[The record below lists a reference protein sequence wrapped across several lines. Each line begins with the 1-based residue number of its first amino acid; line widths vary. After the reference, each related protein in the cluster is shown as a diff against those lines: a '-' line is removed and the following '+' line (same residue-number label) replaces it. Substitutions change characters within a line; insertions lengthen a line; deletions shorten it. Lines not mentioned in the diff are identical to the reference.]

1 MGIPS
6 LSKIPRSSP
15 PKSFPRYEVSGVGAV
30 SPVLLAYEYFLTLF
44 TFLLTQFFKHNNF
57 SSFVRQLN
65 FYGFRKIKSDPL
77 RIKDAEANEESRY
90 WKFHHEKF
98 QRGRPDLLA
107 EIRKSNHNESADKQE
122 VEHLKNEVSHLKDRL
137 SNMSRDMEKLTSIV
151 SNFMQTQQLQQ
162 AYVPEVATKKM
173 KMSKKLTHPS
183 PVRSGAV
190 SSAPMDFSEPTQN
203 SSSGLMDFSESTLNP
218 LPVGSMID
226 STAALESEF
235 MGDGMMNALSLDPYV
250 PGTVENCKPLSRE
263 SGGATSFTSQDE
275 EILTSLFSLDHSDEI
290 NILENGSNGGMPDM
304 SLSMPSATNLSVNV
318 DPALV
323 QQLRDAVSKLPTA
336 MQKLF
341 VDRIVATIAEP
352 EGFRNQVEAMT
363 SLATSAAGEAKR
375 RLVAA
380 GVSPEDPKC
389 VELAS
394 AVLGAYLSR
403 YSATLQQDNET
414 AVPAMQ
420 L

>member
-1 MGIPS
+1 MGIPL
-6 LSKIPRSSP
+6 LSKIPRSLL
-15 PKSFPRYEVSGVGAV
+15 PKSFPRYVISGIGAAP
-30 SPVLLAYEYFLTLF
+30 SFTSNESFLTPF
-44 TFLLTQFFKHNNF
+44 SFVLTQFFKHNNF

-183 PVRSGAV
+183 PVRSGKI
-190 SSAPMDFSEPTQN
+190 SSGPMDFSEPAHN
-203 SSSGLMDFSESTLNP
+203 SSSGLMDFGEPTLNP

-235 MGDGMMNALSLDPYV
+235 MGDGMMNGLSLDPYA
-250 PGTVENCKPLSRE
+250 PEIVENYKPLSRE
-263 SGGATSFTSQDE
+263 NGGSASFTSQDE

-290 NILENGSNGGMPDM
+290 NILENGGMPDM
-304 SLSMPSATNLSVNV
+304 SLSMPSATNLSVSV

-323 QQLRDAVSKLPTA
+323 QQLRDAVSKLPAA

-363 SLATSAAGEAKR
+363 SLATSAAGEAKK
-375 RLVAA
+375 RLTAA
-380 GVSPEDPKC
+380 GVSHEDPKC
-389 VELAS
+389 VQLAS

-414 AVPAMQ
+414 AVSAMQ

>member
-1 MGIPS
+1 M
-6 LSKIPRSSP
+6 
-15 PKSFPRYEVSGVGAV
+15 
-30 SPVLLAYEYFLTLF
+30 
-44 TFLLTQFFKHNNF
+44 QFFKHNNF

-137 SNMSRDMEKLTSIV
+137 CNMSRDMEKLTSIV
-151 SNFMQTQQLQQ
+151 SNFMQTQQLHQP
-162 AYVPEVATKKM
+162 YVPEVATKKM
-173 KMSKKLTHPS
+173 KMSKKLSHPS
-183 PVRSGAV
+183 PVRSGKVASGV
-190 SSAPMDFSEPTQN
+190 MDFAEPLGN
-203 SSSGLMDFSESTLNP
+203 VSSGLMDFAEPSLNP

-250 PGTVENCKPLSRE
+250 PGSSENIKPLSRGDP

-290 NILENGSNGGMPDM
+290 NILENGGMPDM
-304 SLSMPSATNLSVNV
+304 SLSMPSATSLSVNV

-323 QQLRDAVSKLPTA
+323 QQLRDAVSKLPSA

-375 RLVAA
+375 RLIAA
-380 GVSPEDPKC
+380 GVSPDDPKC
-389 VELAS
+389 VQLAS

-403 YSATLQQDNET
+403 YSATLPQENEV
-414 AVPAMQ
+414 AVSAIPAMQ

>member
-1 MGIPS
+1 
-6 LSKIPRSSP
+6 
-15 PKSFPRYEVSGVGAV
+15 
-30 SPVLLAYEYFLTLF
+30 
-44 TFLLTQFFKHNNF
+44 LTQFFKHNNF

-137 SNMSRDMEKLTSIV
+137 SNMSRDMEKLTTIV

-183 PVRSGAV
+183 PVRSGKV
-190 SSAPMDFSEPTQN
+190 SSGPMDFSEPTHN
-203 SSSGLMDFSESTLNP
+203 ASSGLMDFSEPTLNP
-218 LPVGSMID
+218 LPVGSMTD

-235 MGDGMMNALSLDPYV
+235 MGDGMMNALSLDPYDE
-250 PGTVENCKPLSRE
+250 GTVENCKPLSRE
-263 SGGATSFTSQDE
+263 QGGSTSFTSQDE

-290 NILENGSNGGMPDM
+290 NVLENGGGVPDV
-304 SLSMPSATNLSVNV
+304 SLSMPSATNLSASV

-323 QQLRDAVSKLPTA
+323 QQLRDSVSKLPVA

-363 SLATSAAGEAKR
+363 SLATSAAGEAKK
-375 RLVAA
+375 RLIAA

-389 VELAS
+389 VQLAS

-403 YSATLQQDNET
+403 YSATLQQDDVT
-414 AVPAMQ
+414 VVPVMQ

>member
-1 MGIPS
+1 
-6 LSKIPRSSP
+6 
-15 PKSFPRYEVSGVGAV
+15 
-30 SPVLLAYEYFLTLF
+30 
-44 TFLLTQFFKHNNF
+44 LTQFFKHNNF

-137 SNMSRDMEKLTSIV
+137 SNMSRDMEKLTTIV

-183 PVRSGAV
+183 PVRSGKV
-190 SSAPMDFSEPTQN
+190 SSGPMDFSEPTHYAT
-203 SSSGLMDFSESTLNP
+203 SGLMDVGQPTLNP

-235 MGDGMMNALSLDPYV
+235 MGDSMMNALSLDPYV
-250 PGTVENCKPLSRE
+250 SGTIENCKPLSRE
-263 SGGATSFTSQDE
+263 NSGGATSFTPQDE

-290 NILENGSNGGMPDM
+290 NILENGGVPDM

-323 QQLRDAVSKLPTA
+323 QQLRDAVSKLPAA

-363 SLATSAAGEAKR
+363 SLATSAAGEAKK
-375 RLVAA
+375 RLIAA

-389 VELAS
+389 VQLAS

-403 YSATLQQDNET
+403 YSATLQVDNEM